1 MKFSAHLALSICV
14 ILALTACAGKRPTT
28 HFPVG
33 HSGMAHKL
41 EKGKIVGMRDVVI
54 DGSSS
59 MTGASLGGA
68 VGTAVGVASVGT
80 IEDERDLRQTIGTAA
95 VGGAVGAIVGR
106 IIEKRITEKRGQ
118 ELSIQL
124 ESGERMVVIQA
135 IGERSFE
142 EEETVFVYTTSM
154 GVSRVFHEN
163 EDPYVDPETNAY
175 IVDDE
180 LEEQEFE
187 PVDW

>member
-1 MKFSAHLALSICV
+1 
-14 ILALTACAGKRPTT
+14 
-28 HFPVG
+28 
-33 HSGMAHKL
+33 MAHKL

-59 MTGASLGGA
+59 MTGAGLGGA
-68 VGTAVGVASVGT
+68 VGTAVGVASVGA

-95 VGGAVGAIVGR
+95 VGGAVGAIVGQM
-106 IIEKRITEKRGQ
+106 IEKRITEKRGQ
-118 ELSIQL
+118 ELSIEL
-124 ESGERMVVIQA
+124 ESGERMVVVQA
-135 IGERSFE
+135 LGERSFE
-142 EEETVFVYTTSM
+142 EEETVFVYTTRM
-154 GVSRVFHEN
+154 GNSRVFHED

-187 PVDW
+187 PVSW